1 MLKSW
6 KHDELDPS
14 SFGRGF
20 GFIAPDDGTRDL
32 FVHARCLQSL
42 EGMALG
48 APVEYIEGVDRSGKP
63 CAEGV
68 VVLSSGDLRSGMGQ
82 KRNRQGAPSGRDQ
95 RLASCVASA
104 LPQPKK
110 RSAVEEALL
119 FKAEQ
124 RERLAMGASCDLRE
138 RPASSSALPQ
148 VRSLADLKELE
159 RRRCAKAG
167 VLKEIMAESASEE
180 YDYEPIRGDTEMPT

>member
-48 APVEYIEGVDRSGKP
+48 ARVEYIEGVDRSGKP

-82 KRNRQGAPSGRDQ
+82 KRNRQGAPSGRQ
-95 RLASCVASA
+95 RLASCMVRELQKHGTGGRSPSQLATALYKLDEEVHTAVSA
-104 LPQPKK
+104 
-110 RSAVEEALL
+110 AGGM
-119 FKAEQ
+119 
-124 RERLAMGASCDLRE
+124 ERWLE
-138 RPASSSALPQ
+138 SS
-148 VRSLADLKELE
+148 LE
-159 RRRCAKAG
+159 RRIKITPR
-167 VLKEIMAESASEE
+167 AS
-180 YDYEPIRGDTEMPT
+180 GQSSVH